1 MIQAEIRPTPTTSNS
16 ETWSTDG
23 NANDASAS
31 SLSSLGGAGM
41 TPAER
46 YASKHSGAGSGERTG
61 LEALGAP
68 VESRASGASTVS
80 EFLWWRN
87 E

>member
-1 MIQAEIRPTPTTSNS
+1 
-16 ETWSTDG
+16 
-23 NANDASAS
+23 
-31 SLSSLGGAGM
+31 M